1 MYTIKGVNA
10 TPGGRSTVRF
20 HDQGYGYAVAP
31 DRRACSLAGALL
43 GEGAGC
49 VTALVL
55 LALTGLYTVLRKTGA
70 PEAALT
76 ACVVLFLVALGY
88 GLLIVFVNWAS
99 GVLLDILFVVAAVAT
114 LPAMLFPAYRRA
126 LWRGLSGGGAET
138 EPAWVPATA
147 LAGVWHQPGPD
158 GASVVTVQHTDG
170 SVIAFVPAP
179 EHARDL
185 YERLDALLRGARSA
199 PWRPGQGHAPQA
211 RR

>member
-1 MYTIKGVNA
+1 MYTIKGVTA
-10 TPGGRSTVRF
+10 TPGGRSAVRF
-20 HDQGYGYAVAP
+20 HDQGYGYAVTP
-31 DRRACSLAGALL
+31 DRRAGSLAGALL

-76 ACVVLFLVALGY
+76 ACVAVFLVALCY
-88 GLLIVFVNWAS
+88 GLLIVFVNWAG
-99 GVLLDILFVVAAVAT
+99 GVLLDILFLVAAVAT

-126 LWRGLSGGGAET
+126 LRRGLSGGAEA

-147 LAGVWHQPGPD
+147 LAGVWHQPGP
-158 GASVVTVQHTDG
+158 GGGSVVTVQHTDG

-185 YERLDALLRGARSA
+185 YERLDGLLRDARSA
-199 PWRPGQGHAPQA
+199 PWRPGHGHAPQG